1 MGAESMKPFA
11 YAVTLAGSKRTWLIL
26 ASDEDALQPMRDAG
40 IEMSIQPLYA
50 QEPPP
55 IQLSEEQ
62 TANAILLAYM
72 LTTSDRF
79 GNLMPSCQFAPEKL
93 RDVAPGIVDGIE
105 LTEAGKALKQRMVQM
120 MHDARVK
127 GGA

>member
-1 MGAESMKPFA
+1 MKPFA
-11 YAVTLAGSKRTWLIL
+11 YAVTPAGSTKTWLIL
-26 ASDEDALQPMRDAG
+26 ASYEGTLQPMRDAG
-40 IEMSIQPLYA
+40 IKMNIQPLYA
-50 QEPPP
+50 QEPAPV
-55 IQLSEEQ
+55 QLSEEQ
-62 TANAILLAYM
+62 NTNAILLAYM
-72 LTTSDRF
+72 LSTTDRF
-79 GNLMPSCQFAPEKL
+79 GNLMPSCQLTPQKM

>member
-1 MGAESMKPFA
+1 MKPFA
-11 YAVTLAGSKRTWLIL
+11 YAVTLAGSTKTWLIL
-26 ASDEDALQPMRDAG
+26 ASYEGTLQPLSNAG

-55 IQLSEEQ
+55 VQLSEEQ
-62 TANAILLAYM
+62 ARKANLLAKM
-72 LTTSDRF
+72 VATSDRF
-79 GNLMPSCQFAPEKL
+79 GFLAPRCMREETW
-93 RDVAPGIVDGIE
+93 DVAQGFVDPYGIE

>member
-1 MGAESMKPFA
+1 MDQEKRDIYHRDIAPLLRQAAKLAEDDKNLADTVNAWNQRAQKGA
-11 YAVTLAGSKRTWLIL
+11 
-26 ASDEDALQPMRDAG
+26 
-40 IEMSIQPLYA
+40 PL
-50 QEPPP
+50 PD
-55 IQLSEEQ
+55 EQ
-62 TANAILLAYM
+62 TANAVLLAYM
-72 LTTSDRF
+72 LTTTDRF
-79 GNLMPSCQFAPEKL
+79 GNLMPSCQFAPQKL

>member
-1 MGAESMKPFA
+1 MKPFA
-11 YAVTLAGSKRTWLIL
+11 YAVTLAGSAKTRLIL

-55 IQLSEEQ
+55 VQLSEEQ
-62 TANAILLAYM
+62 TRKADRLAYVVA
-72 LTTSDRF
+72 TSDRF
-79 GNLMPSCQFAPEKL
+79 GFLAPRCMREETW
-93 RDVAPGIVDGIE
+93 DVAQGFVDPYGIE